1 LDYFNKFLINTSIY
15 LTLELL
21 AATAGTYYLKK
32 NTEAS
37 NSTFYLV
44 YFLWFTFILE
54 VIAIY
59 SPIAYFT
66 DCEYFGFV
74 YDTVFERN
82 IWLYNIYS
90 LISFSFFVYYI
101 MSLLKSKAQKK
112 TITLI
117 LYIYLIIG
125 VLNLILSDVFFKEDS
140 VFTAIAGTLLL
151 LLVNVLF
158 YFDLLKSNQ
167 ILNLKKQL
175 PIYISVGVLV
185 FYLCVTPIDL
195 FSQYFKRVNELF
207 VNVKAIIYIIANIF
221 MYTTFT
227 IGFLVCAKKNNSNIE
242 LNE

>member
-1 LDYFNKFLINTSIY
+1 MDYFNKFLINTSIY

-207 VNVKAIIYIIANIF
+207 VNVKAIIYIIANIL

-227 IGFLVCAKKNNSNIE
+227 IGFLVCAKNKKEN
-242 LNE
+242 LNVL

>member
-1 LDYFNKFLINTSIY
+1 MDYFNKFLINTSIY

-90 LISFSFFVYYI
+90 LISF
-101 MSLLKSKAQKK
+101 
-112 TITLI
+112 
-117 LYIYLIIG
+117 YLHDVEFII
-125 VLNLILSDVFFKEDS
+125 
-140 VFTAIAGTLLL
+140 
-151 LLVNVLF
+151 
-158 YFDLLKSNQ
+158 
-167 ILNLKKQL
+167 
-175 PIYISVGVLV
+175 
-185 FYLCVTPIDL
+185 
-195 FSQYFKRVNELF
+195 
-207 VNVKAIIYIIANIF
+207 
-221 MYTTFT
+221 
-227 IGFLVCAKKNNSNIE
+227 
-242 LNE
+242 